1 MFRYSICDP
10 LKEMPVEMGAIDKS
24 QMLDVF
30 DRFPWTDMLARMK
43 NAKESEVHFSPSL
56 EFENKTTKQG
66 ISISIIE
73 DDTAEEFYVFYKR
86 PKIVAKLFGLI
97 KRLDENLLSD
107 RTGQTRGD
115 ARDAVVALMNND
127 SATLEKRWG

>member
-1 MFRYSICDP
+1 
-10 LKEMPVEMGAIDKS
+10 MPVEMGAIDKS